1 MRLARRCSLFLGDAV
16 LLVAAPAAWPES
28 AVGDVAR
35 PPDTRFD
42 ALLDQA
48 ERDVVNH
55 RPVDAVRGLRQV
67 LKEDPDNRRALFL
80 VSNALNVLGHTTEAL
95 TVLEKLVASYP
106 DDFSLL
112 NNLAWLLVTVEDPAL
127 RDPRRAVGLA
137 RRSLMIAPE
146 NFSVWSTLS
155 EAYYRAGDYP
165 RALQAAEEALRL
177 GQRLKAPDMNVV
189 TYEEQVTKCRN
200 AVQAFSL
207 RD

>member
-1 MRLARRCSLFLGDAV
+1 MRLARRCSLFLGYAV
-16 LLVAAPAAWPES
+16 LLVAAPGAWPES

-127 RDPRRAVGLA
+127 R
-137 RRSLMIAPE
+137 SLMIAPE

>member
-1 MRLARRCSLFLGDAV
+1 MRLVRRWSLFVGYVV
-16 LLVAAPAAWPES
+16 LLAAVPAAWPES
-28 AVGDVAR
+28 APGDGAR
-35 PPDTRFD
+35 PPDTRLD
-42 ALLDQA
+42 ERLDQA
-48 ERDVVNH
+48 ERDVVGN

-67 LKEDPDNRRALFL
+67 LKEYPDNRRALFL
-80 VSNALNVLGHTTEAL
+80 VSNALNMLGHTTEAL
-95 TVLEKLVASYP
+95 TVLEKLVAAYP
-106 DDFSLL
+106 GDYSLL

-137 RRSLMIAPE
+137 RRSLMVAPE

-177 GQRLKAPDMNVV
+177 GQTLKAPDINVV
-189 TYEEQVTKCRN
+189 TYEEQVIKCRN

-207 RD
+207 LD